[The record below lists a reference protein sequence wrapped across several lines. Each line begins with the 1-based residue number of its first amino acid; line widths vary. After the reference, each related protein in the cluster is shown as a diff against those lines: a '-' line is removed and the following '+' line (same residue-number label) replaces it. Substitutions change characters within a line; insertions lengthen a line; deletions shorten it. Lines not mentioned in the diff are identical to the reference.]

1 MSKRA
6 AVDVYAQR
14 DAWQQAGAVVI
25 PLRAD
30 SKTPA
35 AGRSWLTTPSAAQW
49 QTLPA
54 GKACNLGIVC
64 GAGHA
69 VIDADNAEA
78 VRNVDAQLAGLG
90 ILDQMPIERTPNGGR
105 HYHAK
110 LVEVPHGFNYAL
122 LARQLGAGELRA
134 ANCYV
139 VAAPSTVAGRPYVFE
154 QGGPHTLPALR
165 VMAWRDFDWLLP
177 AGAVAVDRVQ
187 VPPVRLL
194 ERSAGGAV
202 EALLDKLGHAQART
216 RRSDRLERGH
226 AVGKYASTSQAEA
239 AVIAILILRGW
250 PFDAIADL
258 FQQAPPAHYRLRRA
272 ADASADAVLRAAYL
286 RATYANVLA
295 ELAGNATRR
304 QLALAWRT
312 VEQAGAAGEGAE
324 AERRVLLA
332 MLAHAWQVDA
342 LTFCASRRDL
352 ALHAQLSGQVV
363 DAARQR
369 LHAARLIKVRRPRA
383 EAAIWQ
389 GLRYTLDADFVA
401 GLAAGLTA
409 GLIRYNSCH
418 RSQLI
423 EGVLS
428 AAVPPGNDRR
438 TLAAAAVVWARQH
451 CGPASKNIYMGL
463 GSAAQPVRTLA
474 AAAGLS
480 VGRAERALLRLASH
494 GLAVQVAEGA
504 PPVRSGAGRPACKLV
519 AYWLRGPVDVAELA
533 SRLADVGAVDRVE
546 AERDAWRQRV
556 QDWAKRGTLPPTSRH
571 SRQRR
576 KRAQR

>member
-1 MSKRA
+1 VSKRA

-177 AGAVAVDRVQ
+177 AGAAAVDRVQ

-258 FQQAPPAHYRLRRA
+258 FQQAPPAHNRRRRA

-295 ELAGNATRR
+295 ELAGNATRQ

-352 ALHAQLSGQVV
+352 ALHAQLDDTTV
-363 DAARQR
+363 DKARQR

-401 GLAAGLTA
+401 GLAS
-409 GLIRYNSCH
+409 GLIRYKCSH

-480 VGRAERALLRLASH
+480 VRWAERALLRLASH
-494 GLAVQVAEGA
+494 GLAVQVAEGV

-519 AYWLRGPVDVAELA
+519 AYWLRGPVDVVELA

-546 AERDAWRQRV
+546 AERDAWRQQSFRFG
-556 QDWAKRGTLPPTSRH
+556 RGATSRH

-576 KRAQR
+576 KRARR

>member
-1 MSKRA
+1 MSKPA
-6 AVDVYAQR
+6 AVDVLAQR
-14 DAWQQAGAVVI
+14 DAWQQAGAVAI
-25 PLRAD
+25 PLRANA
-30 SKTPA
+30 KTPA
-35 AGRSWLTTPSAAQW
+35 AGASWLTTPSAEQW
-49 QTLPA
+49 QALPT
-54 GKACNLGIVC
+54 GKPCNLGLVC
-64 GAGHA
+64 GAGHV

-90 ILDQMPIERTPNGGR
+90 VLDKLPIERTPSGGR

-110 LVEVPHGFNYAL
+110 LVEVPDGFSYAL

-154 QGGPHTLPALR
+154 QGGPHLLPALR

-177 AGAVAVDRVQ
+177 VAAGAVDRVE

-202 EALLDKLGHAQART
+202 ELLLDKLGHAQARS
-216 RRSDRLERGH
+216 RRGDRFERGQ
-226 AVGKYASTSQAEA
+226 AVGKYGSTSQAEA
-239 AVIAILILRGW
+239 AVVAILILRGW
-250 PFDAIADL
+250 PFDAIAAL
-258 FQQAPPAHYRLRRA
+258 FEQAQPAHYRLRRA
-272 ADASADAVLRAAYL
+272 ADANAAAVLRVAYL
-286 RATYANVLA
+286 RATYGNVLA

-312 VEQAGAAGEGAE
+312 VEQAGAPSEAAE

-342 LTFCASRRDL
+342 LTFSASRRDL
-352 ALHAQLSGQVV
+352 GLHAQLSGQVV

-369 LHAARLIKVRRPRA
+369 LHAERLIKVRRPRA
-383 EAAIWQ
+383 EAATWQ
-389 GLRYTLDADFVA
+389 GLRYTLDAGFVA
-401 GLAAGLTA
+401 NLAAGFGA

-423 EGVLS
+423 QRS
-428 AAVPPGNDRR
+428 IRDNAHAASGCR
-438 TLAAAAVVWARQH
+438 LAAATAPVWARQH
-451 CGPASKNIYMGL
+451 CGPAAKRIYIGL
-463 GSAAQPVRTLA
+463 GSAAVPVLTLA

-480 VGRAERALLRLASH
+480 VGRAERALLRLAAH

-504 PPVRSGAGRPACKLV
+504 PPVRSGAGRQARKLV
-519 AYWLRGPVDVAELA
+519 AYWLRGPVDVDELA
-533 SRLADVGAVDRVE
+533 SRLADNGAAARDRVE

-556 QDWAKRGTLPPTSRH
+556 PIRP
-571 SRQRR
+571 RR

>member
-1 MSKRA
+1 MSKPA
-6 AVDVYAQR
+6 AVDVLAQR
-14 DAWQQAGAVVI
+14 DAWQQAGAVAI
-25 PLRAD
+25 PLRANA
-30 SKTPA
+30 KTPA
-35 AGRSWLTTPSAAQW
+35 AGASWLTTPSAEQW
-49 QTLPA
+49 QALPT
-54 GKACNLGIVC
+54 GKPCNLGLVC
-64 GAGHA
+64 GAGHV

-90 ILDQMPIERTPNGGR
+90 VLDKLPIERTPSGGR

-110 LVEVPHGFNYAL
+110 LVEVPDGFSYAL

-154 QGGPHTLPALR
+154 QGGPHLLPALR

-177 AGAVAVDRVQ
+177 VAAGAVDRVE

-202 EALLDKLGHAQART
+202 ELLLDKLGHAQARS
-216 RRSDRLERGH
+216 RRGDRFERGQS
-226 AVGKYASTSQAEA
+226 VGKYGSTSQAEA
-239 AVIAILILRGW
+239 GIVAILILRGW
-250 PFDAIADL
+250 PFDAIAAL
-258 FQQAPPAHYRLRRA
+258 FEQAQPAHYRLRRA
-272 ADASADAVLRAAYL
+272 ADANAAAVLRVAYL
-286 RATYANVLA
+286 RATYGNVLA

-312 VEQAGAAGEGAE
+312 VEQAGAPSEAAE

-342 LTFCASRRDL
+342 LTFSASRRDL
-352 ALHAQLSGQVV
+352 GLHAQLSGQVV

-369 LHAARLIKVRRPRA
+369 LHAERLIKVRRPRA
-383 EAAIWQ
+383 EAATWQ
-389 GLRYTLDADFVA
+389 GLRYTLDAGFVA
-401 GLAAGLTA
+401 NLAAGFGA

-423 EGVLS
+423 QRS
-428 AAVPPGNDRR
+428 IRDNAHAASGCR
-438 TLAAAAVVWARQH
+438 LAAATAPVWARQH
-451 CGPASKNIYMGL
+451 CGPAAKRIYIRL
-463 GSAAQPVRTLA
+463 GSAAVPVLTLA

-480 VGRAERALLRLASH
+480 VGRAERALLRLAAH
-494 GLAVQVAEGA
+494 GLAVQVAEAA
-504 PPVRSGAGRPACKLV
+504 PGVRSGAGRQARKLV
-519 AYWLRGPVDVAELA
+519 AYWLRGPVDVDELA
-533 SRLADVGAVDRVE
+533 SRLADNGAAARDRVE

-556 QDWAKRGTLPPTSRH
+556 PIRP
-571 SRQRR
+571 RR

>member
-1 MSKRA
+1 MSKPA
-6 AVDVYAQR
+6 AVDVFAQR
-14 DAWQQAGAVVI
+14 DAWQQAGAVAI
-25 PLRAD
+25 PLRANA
-30 SKTPA
+30 KTPT
-35 AGRSWLTTPSAAQW
+35 AGRSWLSTPSAAQW
-49 QTLPA
+49 QALPS
-54 GKACNLGIVC
+54 GKAVNLGLVC
-64 GAGHA
+64 GAGHV

-90 ILDQMPIERTPNGGR
+90 ILDKLPIERTPNGGR

-110 LVEVPHGFNYAL
+110 LVEVPPGFSYAL

-154 QGGPHTLPALR
+154 QGGPHLLPALR

-177 AGAVAVDRVQ
+177 VGAAAVDRVE

-202 EALLDKLGHAQART
+202 EALLDKLGHAQARS
-216 RRSDRLERGH
+216 RRGDRLERGQ

-239 AVIAILILRGW
+239 ATVAILILRGW
-250 PFDAIADL
+250 PFDAIAAL
-258 FQQAPPAHYRLRRA
+258 FEQTQPAHYRLRRA
-272 ADASADAVLRAAYL
+272 ADVNADAVLRVAYL
-286 RATYANVLA
+286 RATYGNVLA
-295 ELAGNATRR
+295 ELASNATRR

-312 VEQAGAAGEGAE
+312 VEQAGASGEGAE

-369 LHAARLIKVRRPRA
+369 LHAERVLKVRRPRA
-383 EAAIWQ
+383 AAALWQ

-401 GLAAGLTA
+401 GLAAGLISDT
-409 GLIRYNSCH
+409 SCH

-423 EGVLS
+423 QVAFS
-428 AAVPPGNDRR
+428 ATAAGGSAGGPG
-438 TLAAAAVVWARQH
+438 AGAAVVWARQH
-451 CGPASKNIYMGL
+451 CGPVAKRIYIGL

-474 AAAGLS
+474 AAAGLR
-480 VGRAERALLRLASH
+480 VDRAARALLRLAAH

-504 PPVRSGAGRPACKLV
+504 PPVRSGPGRPARKLV
-519 AYWLRGPVDVAELA
+519 AYWLRGPVEVAELA

-556 QDWAKRGTLPPTSRH
+556 QDWAKRGTLPATRRH
-571 SRQRR
+571 NRQRR
-576 KRAQR
+576 KQAQR

>member
-1 MSKRA
+1 M
-6 AVDVYAQR
+6 
-14 DAWQQAGAVVI
+14 
-25 PLRAD
+25 
-30 SKTPA
+30 
-35 AGRSWLTTPSAAQW
+35 
-49 QTLPA
+49 
-54 GKACNLGIVC
+54 
-64 GAGHA
+64 
-69 VIDADNAEA
+69 
-78 VRNVDAQLAGLG
+78 
-90 ILDQMPIERTPNGGR
+90 
-105 HYHAK
+105 
-110 LVEVPHGFNYAL
+110 
-122 LARQLGAGELRA
+122 
-134 ANCYV
+134 
-139 VAAPSTVAGRPYVFE
+139 
-154 QGGPHTLPALR
+154 
-165 VMAWRDFDWLLP
+165 
-177 AGAVAVDRVQ
+177 
-187 VPPVRLL
+187 
-194 ERSAGGAV
+194 
-202 EALLDKLGHAQART
+202 
-216 RRSDRLERGH
+216 
-226 AVGKYASTSQAEA
+226 
-239 AVIAILILRGW
+239 
-250 PFDAIADL
+250 
-258 FQQAPPAHYRLRRA
+258 
-272 ADASADAVLRAAYL
+272 
-286 RATYANVLA
+286 
-295 ELAGNATRR
+295 
-304 QLALAWRT
+304 
-312 VEQAGAAGEGAE
+312 
-324 AERRVLLA
+324 LLA

-401 GLAAGLTA
+401 GLAAGLISA
-409 GLIRYNSCH
+409 HSCH

-428 AAVPPGNDRR
+428 AAVPAGNDRR

-451 CGPASKNIYMGL
+451 CGPASKKIYRGL

-556 QDWAKRGTLPPTSRH
+556 QDWAKRGTLPATSRH

>member
-1 MSKRA
+1 MSKPA
-6 AVDVYAQR
+6 AVDVLAQR
-14 DAWQQAGAVVI
+14 DAWQQAGAVAI
-25 PLRAD
+25 PLRANA
-30 SKTPA
+30 KTPA
-35 AGRSWLTTPSAAQW
+35 AGASWLTTPSAEQW
-49 QTLPA
+49 QALPT
-54 GKACNLGIVC
+54 GKPCNLGLVC
-64 GAGHA
+64 GAGHV

-90 ILDQMPIERTPNGGR
+90 VLDKLPIERTPSGGR

-110 LVEVPHGFNYAL
+110 LVEVPDGFSYAL

-154 QGGPHTLPALR
+154 QGGPHLLPALR

-177 AGAVAVDRVQ
+177 VAAGAVDRVE

-202 EALLDKLGHAQART
+202 ELLLDKLGHAQARS
-216 RRSDRLERGH
+216 RRGDRFERGQ
-226 AVGKYASTSQAEA
+226 AVGKYGSTSQAEA
-239 AVIAILILRGW
+239 AVVAILILRGW
-250 PFDAIADL
+250 PFDAIAAL
-258 FQQAPPAHYRLRRA
+258 FEQAQPAHYRLRRA
-272 ADASADAVLRAAYL
+272 ADANAAAVLRVAYL
-286 RATYANVLA
+286 RATYGNVLA

-312 VEQAGAAGEGAE
+312 VEQAGAPSEAAE

-342 LTFCASRRDL
+342 LTFSASRRDL
-352 ALHAQLSGQVV
+352 GLHAQLSGQVV

-369 LHAARLIKVRRPRA
+369 LHAERLIKVRRPRA
-383 EAAIWQ
+383 EAATWQ
-389 GLRYTLDADFVA
+389 GLRYTLDAGFVA
-401 GLAAGLTA
+401 NLAAGFGA
-409 GLIRYNSCH
+409 DLIRYNSCH

-423 EGVLS
+423 QWSIRDNAPAGSV
-428 AAVPPGNDRR
+428 RR
-438 TLAAAAVVWARQH
+438 LATATAPVWARQH
-451 CGPASKNIYMGL
+451 CGPAAKRIYIGL
-463 GSAAQPVRTLA
+463 GSAAVPVLTLA

-480 VGRAERALLRLASH
+480 VGRAERALLRLAAH
-494 GLAVQVAEGA
+494 GLAVQVAEAA
-504 PPVRSGAGRPACKLV
+504 PGVRSGAGRQARKLV
-519 AYWLRGPVDVAELA
+519 AYWLRGPVDVDELA
-533 SRLADVGAVDRVE
+533 SRLADNGAAARDRVE

-556 QDWAKRGTLPPTSRH
+556 PIRP
-571 SRQRR
+571 RR

>member
-177 AGAVAVDRVQ
+177 AGAAAVDRVQ

-258 FQQAPPAHYRLRRA
+258 FQQAPPAHYRLRRS

-295 ELAGNATRR
+295 ELAGNATRQ

-332 MLAHAWQVDA
+332 MLAHAWQYDA

-352 ALHAQLSGQVV
+352 GLHAQLSGQVV

-369 LHAARLIKVRRPRA
+369 LHAERLIKVRRPRA
-383 EAAIWQ
+383 EAATWQ
-389 GLRYTLDADFVA
+389 GLRYTLDAGFVA
-401 GLAAGLTA
+401 NLAAGFGA

-423 EGVLS
+423 QRS
-428 AAVPPGNDRR
+428 IRDNAHAASGCR
-438 TLAAAAVVWARQH
+438 LAAATAPVWARQH
-451 CGPASKNIYMGL
+451 CGPAAKRIYIGL
-463 GSAAQPVRTLA
+463 GSAAVPVLTLA

-480 VGRAERALLRLASH
+480 VGRAERALLRLAAH
-494 GLAVQVAEGA
+494 GLAVQVAEAA
-504 PPVRSGAGRPACKLV
+504 PGVRSGAGRQARKLV
-519 AYWLRGPVDVAELA
+519 AYWLRGPVDVDELA
-533 SRLADVGAVDRVE
+533 SRLADNGAAARDRVE

-556 QDWAKRGTLPPTSRH
+556 PIRP
-571 SRQRR
+571 RR

>member
-6 AVDVYAQR
+6 AVDVFAQR

-54 GKACNLGIVC
+54 GKPCNLGIVC

-177 AGAVAVDRVQ
+177 AGAVAVDRVE

-202 EALLDKLGHAQART
+202 EALLDKLGHAQARS
-216 RRSDRLERGH
+216 RRGDRLERGQ
-226 AVGKYASTSQAEA
+226 AVGKYGSTSQAEA
-239 AVIAILILRGW
+239 ATVAILILRGW
-250 PFDAIADL
+250 SFDAIAAL
-258 FQQAPPAHYRLRRA
+258 FEQTQPAHYRLRRA
-272 ADASADAVLRAAYL
+272 ADANADAVLRVAYL
-286 RATYANVLA
+286 RATYGNVLA
-295 ELAGNATRR
+295 ELASNATRQ

-369 LHAARLIKVRRPRA
+369 LHAERVLKVRRPRA
-383 EAAIWQ
+383 AAALWQ

-401 GLAAGLTA
+401 GLAAGL
-409 GLIRYNSCH
+409 IRYNSCH

-423 EGVLS
+423 QVPSS
-428 AAVPPGNDRR
+428 AAVPSGNDRR

-451 CGPASKNIYMGL
+451 CGPASKNIYIGL

-480 VGRAERALLRLASH
+480 VGRAERALLRLALY

-504 PPVRSGAGRPACKLV
+504 PPVRRGAGRPACKLV

-556 QDWAKRGTLPPTSRH
+556 QAMRGKVAAASRH

-576 KRAQR
+576 NRAQR

>member
-6 AVDVYAQR
+6 AVDVFAQR

-54 GKACNLGIVC
+54 GKPCNLGIVC

-177 AGAVAVDRVQ
+177 AGAVAVDRVE

-202 EALLDKLGHAQART
+202 EVLLDKLGHAQARS
-216 RRSDRLERGH
+216 RRGDRLERGQ
-226 AVGKYASTSQAEA
+226 AVGKYGSTSQAEA
-239 AVIAILILRGW
+239 ATVAILILRGW
-250 PFDAIADL
+250 SFDAIAAL
-258 FQQAPPAHYRLRRA
+258 FEQTQPAHYRLRRA
-272 ADASADAVLRAAYL
+272 ADANADAVLRVAYL
-286 RATYANVLA
+286 RATYGNVLA
-295 ELAGNATRR
+295 ELASNATRQ

-369 LHAARLIKVRRPRA
+369 LHAERVLKVRRPRA
-383 EAAIWQ
+383 AAALWQ

-401 GLAAGLTA
+401 GLAAGL
-409 GLIRYNSCH
+409 IRYNSCH

-423 EGVLS
+423 QVPSS
-428 AAVPPGNDRR
+428 AAVPSGNDRR

-451 CGPASKNIYMGL
+451 CGPASKNIYIGL

-480 VGRAERALLRLASH
+480 VGRAERALLRLALY

-504 PPVRSGAGRPACKLV
+504 PPVRRGAGRPACKLV

-556 QDWAKRGTLPPTSRH
+556 QAMRGKVAAASRH

>member
-6 AVDVYAQR
+6 AVDVFAQR

-54 GKACNLGIVC
+54 GKPCNLGIVC

-177 AGAVAVDRVQ
+177 AGAVAVDRVE

-202 EALLDKLGHAQART
+202 EVLLDKLGHAQARS
-216 RRSDRLERGH
+216 RRGDRLERGQ
-226 AVGKYASTSQAEA
+226 AVGKYGSTSQAEA
-239 AVIAILILRGW
+239 ATVAILILRGW
-250 PFDAIADL
+250 SFDAIAAL
-258 FQQAPPAHYRLRRA
+258 FEQTQPAHYRLRRA
-272 ADASADAVLRAAYL
+272 ADANADAVLRVAYL
-286 RATYANVLA
+286 RATYGNVLA
-295 ELAGNATRR
+295 ELASNATRQ

-369 LHAARLIKVRRPRA
+369 LHAERVLKVRRPRA
-383 EAAIWQ
+383 AAALWQ

-401 GLAAGLTA
+401 GLAAGL
-409 GLIRYNSCH
+409 IRYNSCH

-423 EGVLS
+423 QVPSS
-428 AAVPPGNDRR
+428 AAVPSGNDRR

-451 CGPASKNIYMGL
+451 CGPASKNIYIGL

-480 VGRAERALLRLASH
+480 VGRAERALLRLASY

-504 PPVRSGAGRPACKLV
+504 PPVRRGAGRPACKLV

-556 QDWAKRGTLPPTSRH
+556 QAMRGKVAAASRH